1 MPPTAIKTT
10 VAMMTEA
17 LDIAVSVPCPTWRTA
32 VAGVEGVVRRAA
44 HAAFDAVSPPAA
56 HAEAGIV
63 LADDSLVRGLNRD
76 YRGRDEPTNVL
87 AFANLE
93 DVGGR
98 RVARADG
105 APAVLGDVV
114 VAYETAAAEAAEE
127 GKALA
132 DHLSHLVVHGML
144 HLLGY
149 DHETETEADPMERL
163 EIQVLLRLD
172 VADPYP
178 DRAEMMT
185 KGDGRPIRQ

>member
-1 MPPTAIKTT
+1 
-10 VAMMTEA
+10 MMTEA
-17 LDIAVSVPCPTWRTA
+17 LDVAVSVPCPTWRTA

-44 HAAFDAVSPPAA
+44 RAAFDAVSPPVV
-56 HAEAGIV
+56 HAEAAIV

-93 DVGGR
+93 DRGGR
-98 RVARADG
+98 RVACPDG
-105 APAVLGDVV
+105 APAALGDVV
-114 VAYETAAAEAAEE
+114 LAYETAAAEAAEE
-127 GKALA
+127 GKALS

-149 DHETETEADPMERL
+149 GHDTETEADPMERL

-172 VADPYP
+172 VANPYP

-185 KGDGRPIRQ
+185 EGDGRPIRQ